1 MRHLTAMACVCLIS
15 LPAAAQRLPGN
26 PEAGRAIAQRSCAQC
41 HLIGTGEAQKAADN
55 VPTFA
60 ALARDPSMTEMR
72 LQGFMQ
78 VPHPRM
84 PETVLTRREIDDVT
98 SYILSLREGR

>member
-1 MRHLTAMACVCLIS
+1 MRGFLMLACLCLVS
-15 LPAAAQRLPGN
+15 APAAAQQLPGN
-26 PEAGRAIAQRSCAQC
+26 PDAGRVIAQRSCAQC
-41 HLIGTGEAQKAADN
+41 HLIGPGEGRSAADN

-60 ALARDPSMTEMR
+60 ALARDPSMTESR

-84 PETVLTRREIDDVT
+84 PDPALTRREIDDVT
-98 SYILSLREGR
+98 SYILSLRKR

>member
-1 MRHLTAMACVCLIS
+1 MRRLAAIACLCLVGM
-15 LPAAAQRLPGN
+15 PAAAQRLPGN
-26 PEAGRAIAQRSCAQC
+26 PEAGRIIAQRSCAQC
-41 HLIGTGEAQKAADN
+41 HIIGPGEAQRATDN

-60 ALARDPSMTEMR
+60 ALARDPSMTESR

-84 PETVLTRREIDDVT
+84 PDPALTRREIDDVT
-98 SYILSLREGR
+98 SYILSLRQR

>member
-1 MRHLTAMACVCLIS
+1 MRYLALMVWLSLIS
-15 LPAAAQRLPGN
+15 LSAAAQRLPGN
-26 PEAGRAIAQRSCAQC
+26 PDAGRKLAERSCAQC
-41 HLIGTGEAQKAADN
+41 HLIDGGEGQRAMDN

-60 ALARDPSMTEMR
+60 ALARDPSMTQSR

-84 PETVLTRREIDDVT
+84 PEPALTRREIDDVT
-98 SYILSLREGR
+98 SYILSLRQR